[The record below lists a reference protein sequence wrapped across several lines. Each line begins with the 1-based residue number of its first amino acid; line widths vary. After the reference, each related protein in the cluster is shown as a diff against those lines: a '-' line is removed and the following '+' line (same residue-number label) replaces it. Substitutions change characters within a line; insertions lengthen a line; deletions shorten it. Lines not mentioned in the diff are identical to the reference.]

1 MIVISPIHT
10 GKAPPVDTQR
20 QETHVNITHSA
31 LARATADMDS
41 VPKAGDT
48 VLLASGV
55 KVDPRVAKA
64 LDLYVADARPGEDR
78 ITARQ
83 RIEAAIA
90 QGHNAKLSLKG
101 LGLLEPPPIIP
112 AVFSL
117 DLSDNQ
123 LSKLPMLPCDIQFLL
138 LARNA
143 IKEFTHPL
151 PSQLVVLDIS
161 HNGLTQLPDN
171 LPERLARLDAQNN
184 ALWELPAR
192 LPRDLRIL
200 NVADNPGKLKKAA
213 RQRLATESARRVY
226 DVAMGGPGV
235 SAARARK
242 NLDNTRCEAN
252 FDARM
257 ARIAPLRA

>member
-1 MIVISPIHT
+1 MIVISPIQA
-10 GKAPPVDTQR
+10 GKARPVDTQR
-20 QETHVNITHSA
+20 QETHVSITHGA
-31 LARATADMDS
+31 LARATAAMES

-55 KVDPRVAKA
+55 KVDPRIAKA

-123 LSKLPMLPCDIQFLL
+123 LTSVPPLPCDIQFLL
-138 LARNA
+138 LARNS
-143 IKEFTHPL
+143 IKALTHPL
-151 PSQLVVLDIS
+151 PSQLVVLDLS
-161 HNGLTQLPDN
+161 HNGLTGLPDN
-171 LPERLARLDAQNN
+171 LPERLTRLDAQGNQLW
-184 ALWELPAR
+184 ALPSR
-192 LPRDLRIL
+192 LPRDLRIF
-200 NVADNPGKLKKAA
+200 NVANNPGKLKKAA
-213 RQRLATESARRVY
+213 RQRLSTESARRIY

-252 FDARM
+252 FDAQM
-257 ARIAPLRA
+257 TRIGPHRA